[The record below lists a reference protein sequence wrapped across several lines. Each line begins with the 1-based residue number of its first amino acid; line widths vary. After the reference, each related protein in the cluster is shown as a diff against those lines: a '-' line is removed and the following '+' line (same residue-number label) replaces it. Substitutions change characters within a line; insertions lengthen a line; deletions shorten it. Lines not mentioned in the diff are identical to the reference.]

1 MINPLG
7 RLLDENNYVVSDG
20 AMATELEKRGVDTNS
35 ALWSAEALIK
45 DPEAVIAV
53 HRSYFEAGAAIATT
67 DSYQA
72 TPQAFI
78 EAGFTAAQG
87 AQFITQSVQLAQ
99 AARDEYLANL
109 PREERLAKG
118 SALLIAGSVG
128 PYGAYLADGSEYR
141 GDYTLTDTQ
150 YRDFHRERM
159 QLLADAGV
167 DLFAFETM
175 PNAAEVKALCGLLT
189 DEFPGM
195 TAWVSL
201 SVGESSTALCD
212 GTSLAAVVDMANAC
226 DQITAVGINCTAEEN
241 VTATLHTL
249 TPLTAKPII
258 VYPNNGDIYNPIDKS
273 WQANPNARSFTA
285 LAPEWRAAGARII
298 GGCCRSTPAD
308 IAGMATALAA
318 QN

>member
-1 MINPLG
+1 MMNPLG
-7 RLLDENNYVVSDG
+7 RLLDEGQYLVSDG

-45 DPEAVIAV
+45 NPEAVIAV

-78 EAGFTAAQG
+78 EAGFTAQQAG
-87 AQFITQSVQLAQ
+87 QFITQSVQLAQ
-99 AARDEYLANL
+99 AGRDEYLANL
-109 PREERLAKG
+109 PRAERLAKG
-118 SALLIAGSVG
+118 SARLIAGSVG

-141 GDYTLTDTQ
+141 GDYALTDAQ

-175 PNAAEVKALCGLLT
+175 PNAAEVRALCGLLT

-195 TAWVSL
+195 TAWLAL
-201 SVGESSTALCD
+201 SVGTSHTALCD
-212 GTSLAAVVDMANAC
+212 GTPLAEVLALANDCA
-226 DQITAVGINCTAEEN
+226 QITAVGINCTAEEN

-249 TPLTAKPII
+249 APLTAKPII
-258 VYPNNGDIYNPIDKS
+258 VYPNNGDIYNPVDKS
-273 WQANPNARSFTA
+273 WQTNPNARSFAA
-285 LAPEWRAAGARII
+285 LAPEWQAAGASII

-308 IAGMATALAA
+308 IAGMAAALAA
-318 QN
+318 QD